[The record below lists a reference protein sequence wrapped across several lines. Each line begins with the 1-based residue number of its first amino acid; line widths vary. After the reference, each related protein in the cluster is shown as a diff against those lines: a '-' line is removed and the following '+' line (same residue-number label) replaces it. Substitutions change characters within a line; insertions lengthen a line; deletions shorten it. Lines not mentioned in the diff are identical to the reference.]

1 MHKVQSRIASIE
13 LNAHAFWEILFKP
26 HAVVTL
32 EDIVCIYRYV
42 QSNIL
47 ITPILMDWRT
57 IQGIEFEA
65 MEHIAR
71 SQTPEHPL
79 VIVSEAGSIGE
90 KYGHLIEQ
98 LGEQTCSC
106 FVFTTMTEARSWLT
120 DHYMK
125 KEA

>member
-13 LNAHAFWEILFKP
+13 LSPHAFWEVLFKP

-32 EDIVCIYRYV
+32 EDILWIHRYV
-42 QSNIL
+42 RNTSL
-47 ITPILMDWRT
+47 PAPILLDWRT

-71 SQTPEHPL
+71 AQNPSHPV
-79 VIVSEAGSIGE
+79 VIVSERGSIGE
-90 KYGHLIEQ
+90 KYAHLISQ
-98 LGEQTCSC
+98 LGEQTCNC
-106 FVFTTMTEARSWLT
+106 LVFKTVGEARRWLSEKYT
-120 DHYMK
+120 Q